1 MQVIAECLL
10 QVQVEVR
17 LRVIHYS
24 KKMLGT
30 CSQASTAKVRGEK
43 IAPTLCPDLARSAA
57 AHATRTLAV
66 HDTMRFKQR

>member
-1 MQVIAECLL
+1 MMQLIAECLL
-10 QVQVEVR
+10 HVQVEVR

-43 IAPTLCPDLARSAA
+43 IAPALWHYVLTW
-57 AHATRTLAV
+57 HALLLLVQHAPWLYITP
-66 HDTMRFKQR
+66 